1 MCRKLNYKHNNN
13 IYFFFSKKFRA
24 AWRRI
29 CGKDNPNTTVNETSV
44 NQLSESSSRFPIEC
58 SFTTFDKKKKRLKS
72 KLAKKTIVL
81 NNQSVKNVDETC
93 TNSLNNTIIF
103 ETHVKIDKDIKYP
116 FEKHPFA
123 FANNIPRGEADCEMK
138 MFSSEVNSCG
148 KAINKVIEA
157 NTFKS
162 NLF

>member
-1 MCRKLNYKHNNN
+1 M
-13 IYFFFSKKFRA
+13 
-24 AWRRI
+24 
-29 CGKDNPNTTVNETSV
+29 
-44 NQLSESSSRFPIEC
+44 
-58 SFTTFDKKKKRLKS
+58 
-72 KLAKKTIVL
+72 L

-148 KAINKVIEA
+148 KSINKVIEA
-157 NTFKS
+157 NTYKS
-162 NLF
+162 NLFWVTLETSLDEARQQGRNCDATSSLAITIKIS